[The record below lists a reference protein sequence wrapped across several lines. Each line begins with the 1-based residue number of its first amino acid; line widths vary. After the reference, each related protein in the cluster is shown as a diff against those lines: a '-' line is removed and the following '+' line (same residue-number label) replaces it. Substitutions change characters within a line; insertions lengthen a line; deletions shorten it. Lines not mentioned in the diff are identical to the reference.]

1 MDQFKK
7 LIAEALEIKESE
19 ISMDATL
26 DSFPTF
32 DSLAMVIILAKID
45 EDFGKQFKAEE
56 FREAKTVNDLYK
68 LVEKA

>member
-1 MDQFKK
+1 MDEFKR
-7 LIAEALEIKESE
+7 LIAEALEVNGSE

-45 EDFGKQFKAEE
+45 EDFGKQLKAEE
-56 FREAKTVNDLYK
+56 IREAKTVNDLYQ
-68 LVEKA
+68 LLEKA

>member
-1 MDQFKK
+1 MDEFKK
-7 LIAEALEIKESE
+7 LLAEALEINESE

-45 EDFGKQFKAEE
+45 EDFGKQLKAEDI
-56 FREAKTVNDLYK
+56 RDAQTVNDLFK

>member
-1 MDQFKK
+1 MDEFK
-7 LIAEALEIKESE
+7 IIFAEALEISENE

-45 EDFGKQFKAEE
+45 EDFGKQLKSEE
-56 FREAKTVNDLYK
+56 IREAKTVNDLYI

>member
-1 MDQFKK
+1 MDEFKR
-7 LIAEALEIKESE
+7 LIAEALEVNESE

-45 EDFGKQFKAEE
+45 EDFGKQLKAEE
-56 FREAKTVNDLYK
+56 IREAKTVNDLYQ
-68 LVEKA
+68 LLEKA